1 MTPCISRYMEIV
13 DSGSRNHLKRGEH
26 NMSILHWPEGSRRS
40 RANVLVAAGVLAGTL
55 LLATPAAQAGEPI
68 HVAGYGGVTWEL
80 ITKNFLVPLKE
91 ETGVEVKLETEP
103 SLAKLRAMV
112 EAGRCDFEV
121 IELYGAEYEI
131 AVRDDLLEDID
142 YSVVDPDN
150 IMPDFTKHD
159 KGFLY
164 VTFSELLVYRQDHFP
179 EGGPQSMADL
189 WDVEK
194 FPGPRTL
201 HDTVVT
207 NLEFA
212 LLADGVALEDLY
224 DALSSEEGIDRA
236 FSKLDEI
243 KPHVVKF
250 WSAGAEPVQMIA
262 DGEAHLGIAWNGRIK
277 KLQDS
282 GVDAVMVWNGANT
295 DSSRYGIPKGCEN
308 KRDAELYLGAWAN
321 PEWVANWS
329 RDIPYPGF
337 VPGVMELLDPEYAMQ
352 MPTHPDNAAKSYLT
366 DWGFWEKN
374 RERLEE
380 RWKEWLLE

>member
-1 MTPCISRYMEIV
+1 MFRP
-13 DSGSRNHLKRGEH
+13 
-26 NMSILHWPEGSRRS
+26 HWPEPLRRS
-40 RANVLVAAGVLAGTL
+40 RTNVLAVAGALVGTF
-55 LLATPAAQAGEPI
+55 LLAAPATQAGEPI

-91 ETGVEVKLETEP
+91 KTGVEVKLETEP

-131 AVRDDLLEDID
+131 AVRDDLLQDID

-164 VTFSELLVYRQDHFP
+164 VTFSELIVYRRDHFP
-179 EGGPQSMADL
+179 DGGPQSMADL
-189 WDVEK
+189 WDAEK
-194 FPGPRTL
+194 FPGPRTM

-212 LLADGVALEDLY
+212 LLADGVALADLY
-224 DALSSEEGIDRA
+224 DVLSTEEGIDRA
-236 FSKLDEI
+236 FMKLDEI

-308 KRDAELYLGAWAN
+308 KRDAELYLSAWAN

-329 RDIPYPGF
+329 NDIPYPGF
-337 VPGVMELLDPEYAMQ
+337 VPGVMERLDPEYAMQ
-352 MPTHPDNAAKSYLT
+352 MPTHPDNAANSYLT
-366 DWGFWEKN
+366 DWSFWEKN

>member
-1 MTPCISRYMEIV
+1 MGRPVHEIA
-13 DSGSRNHLKRGEH
+13 DSGSQDCPEQGEH
-26 NMSILHWPEGSRRS
+26 TMPTLHWTKRLRRK
-40 RANVLVAAGVLAGTL
+40 RATEFAVAGVLASTF
-55 LLATPAAQAGEPI
+55 LLAAAPAPAGEPI

-80 ITKNFLVPLKE
+80 ITKNFLTPLE
-91 ETGVEVKLETEP
+91 EKTGVVVKLETEP
-103 SLAKLRAMV
+103 SLAKLSAMV
-112 EAGRCDFEV
+112 GAGRCDFEV

-131 AVRDDLLEDID
+131 AVRDNLLQDID

-159 KGFLY
+159 KGFLF
-164 VTFSELLVYRQDHFP
+164 VTFSELLVYRRDHFP
-179 EGGPQSMADL
+179 DGGPQNMADL
-189 WDVEK
+189 WDAEK

-201 HDTVVT
+201 HDTVVA

-212 LLADGVALEDLY
+212 LLADGVALGDLY
-224 DALSSEEGIDRA
+224 DVLSSDEGVDRA
-236 FSKLDEI
+236 FMKLDEI

-250 WSAGAEPVQMIA
+250 WSAGAEPVQLLA

-282 GVDAVMVWNGANT
+282 GVDVVMVWNGANT
-295 DSSRYGIPKGCEN
+295 DSSRYGIPRGCEN
-308 KRDAELYLGAWAN
+308 KKDAEIYLSAWAN

-337 VPGVMELLDPEYAMQ
+337 VPGVMDRLDSDYAMQ
-352 MPTHPDNAAKSYLT
+352 MPTHPDNAARSFLT
-366 DWGFWEKN
+366 DWSFWEKN
-374 RERLEE
+374 RESLEE

>member
-1 MTPCISRYMEIV
+1 
-13 DSGSRNHLKRGEH
+13 
-26 NMSILHWPEGSRRS
+26 MSILHWPKRSRR
-40 RANVLVAAGVLAGTL
+40 RRIDALAAAGVLAGTV
-55 LLATPAAQAGEPI
+55 LLAASPAQAGEPI

-80 ITKNFLVPLKE
+80 ITKNFLVPLE
-91 ETGVEVKLETEP
+91 EKTGVEVKLETEP

-131 AVRDDLLEDID
+131 AVRDDLLQDID
-142 YSVVDPDN
+142 YSVVDPNN

-159 KGFLY
+159 KGFLF
-164 VTFSELLVYRQDHFP
+164 VTFSELIVYRQDHFP
-179 EGGPQSMADL
+179 DGGPQNMADL

-224 DALSSEEGIDRA
+224 DVLSTEEGIDRA
-236 FSKLDEI
+236 FTKLDEI

-308 KRDAELYLGAWAN
+308 KHDAELYLSAWAT

-329 RDIPYPGF
+329 NDIPYPGF

-366 DWGFWEKN
+366 DWSFWEKN